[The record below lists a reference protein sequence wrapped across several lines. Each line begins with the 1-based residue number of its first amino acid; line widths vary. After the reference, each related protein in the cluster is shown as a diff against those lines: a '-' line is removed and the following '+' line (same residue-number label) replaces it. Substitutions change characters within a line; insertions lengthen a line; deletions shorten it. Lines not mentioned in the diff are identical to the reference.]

1 MNNSAIIVFVDS
13 IIIAFFIVGYLLNE
27 AGFVSVDY
35 YTLAISCFLFIA
47 FAYLQTALL
56 SGVLSII
63 SLFIMTISISI
74 FGRIFSYLLYSEM
87 DYYTVTLFYT
97 TTISSLDSVNLL
109 LTIGIIIYS
118 ILLGYF
124 FTQCIENKNKNVN
137 VVTYN
142 LRLPNGPVLFLVGCL
157 VFPYIYS
164 GLEAVNSGGY
174 LSFYT
179 KNLELLE
186 KGSIIPNLYSLGIT
200 IATVFLSISISTDN
214 KKNTN
219 FYLCV
224 LLMNSLMLALI
235 GQRGPLLSFFL
246 FYLWYRNKYIKKIPL
261 LRLVIIGGIAIV
273 FSQTLLLFRADYSNS
288 NINLF
293 EHYFSFL
300 FQQGVTLH
308 VIYFT
313 KYIDNFPVYLLAQ
326 NFIPGANAIYNMFAE
341 HTILYN
347 SSSAYLSDLLNPA
360 LFKSGY
366 GVGWSFVNDI
376 VLLCNK
382 NVGAMIIVAC
392 LFGVFLSL
400 AENRGNS
407 KGLYITALSV
417 ITAYRIGFLP
427 RAGLNGIFP
436 LWIYSLV
443 IITLLMVLKKK
454 WKN

>member
-47 FAYLQTALL
+47 FAYLQTVLL

-63 SLFIMTISISI
+63 SLFIMTISIFI

-137 VVTYN
+137 VVTFN

-157 VFPYIYS
+157 IFPYIYS

-224 LLMNSLMLALI
+224 LLMNSLMLAFI

-293 EHYFSFL
+293 EHY
-300 FQQGVTLH
+300 
-308 VIYFT
+308 
-313 KYIDNFPVYLLAQ
+313 
-326 NFIPGANAIYNMFAE
+326 
-341 HTILYN
+341 
-347 SSSAYLSDLLNPA
+347 
-360 LFKSGY
+360 
-366 GVGWSFVNDI
+366 
-376 VLLCNK
+376 
-382 NVGAMIIVAC
+382 
-392 LFGVFLSL
+392 
-400 AENRGNS
+400 
-407 KGLYITALSV
+407 
-417 ITAYRIGFLP
+417 
-427 RAGLNGIFP
+427 
-436 LWIYSLV
+436 
-443 IITLLMVLKKK
+443 
-454 WKN
+454 

>member
-1 MNNSAIIVFVDS
+1 
-13 IIIAFFIVGYLLNE
+13 
-27 AGFVSVDY
+27 
-35 YTLAISCFLFIA
+35 
-47 FAYLQTALL
+47 
-56 SGVLSII
+56 
-63 SLFIMTISISI
+63 
-74 FGRIFSYLLYSEM
+74 
-87 DYYTVTLFYT
+87 
-97 TTISSLDSVNLL
+97 
-109 LTIGIIIYS
+109 
-118 ILLGYF
+118 
-124 FTQCIENKNKNVN
+124 
-137 VVTYN
+137 
-142 LRLPNGPVLFLVGCL
+142 LPNGPVLFLVGCL

-308 VIYFT
+308 
-313 KYIDNFPVYLLAQ
+313 
-326 NFIPGANAIYNMFAE
+326 
-341 HTILYN
+341 
-347 SSSAYLSDLLNPA
+347 
-360 LFKSGY
+360 
-366 GVGWSFVNDI
+366 
-376 VLLCNK
+376 
-382 NVGAMIIVAC
+382 
-392 LFGVFLSL
+392 
-400 AENRGNS
+400 
-407 KGLYITALSV
+407 
-417 ITAYRIGFLP
+417 
-427 RAGLNGIFP
+427 
-436 LWIYSLV
+436 
-443 IITLLMVLKKK
+443 
-454 WKN
+454 